1 MLLTLCRYG
10 LTPWEPEKK
19 DEFARHV
26 SHVSHVLQ
34 ISEAPV
40 PSYELIGAKG
50 WPLRMTADFADLWF
64 DEEMSGLFQVKK
76 SCRVLICW

>member
-26 SHVSHVLQ
+26 SHVLQ

-50 WPLRMTADFADLWF
+50 WPLTADFADFWF

-76 SCRVLICW
+76 SCQVLICW